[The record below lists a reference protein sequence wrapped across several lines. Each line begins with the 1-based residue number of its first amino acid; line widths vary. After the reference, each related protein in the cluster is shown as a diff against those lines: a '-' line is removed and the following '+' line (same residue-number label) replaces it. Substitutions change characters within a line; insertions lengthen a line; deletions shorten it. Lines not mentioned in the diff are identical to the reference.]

1 MSATPNMPEI
11 DDEAHQNALSLIGDP
26 NEEFPVLRAFQQ
38 YIDAEQSK
46 ARKRMLALSIFFGCL
61 LTVIVVVFLFLLNNA
76 NEKNQALNDRLVE
89 FAMNREPQRSNLQ
102 PQSQQDNSAIV
113 ALTARIEDLQK
124 KLIEAQQKAA
134 AVAEKS
140 KEADAEKEAEAKT
153 AEAASKAKQT
163 AEELEI
169 ERLKALLAAER
180 EKAAAER
187 EKAEAE
193 RKRRRE
199 EELEAYRRKHYPEL
213 YQTPRKSV
221 RREQLVDDTDL
232 DDEDDDDDLYEKPVS
247 KPQKR
252 TEAKPRRTTLIMDEA
267 DDDSDVKD
275 QKKKREPDDI
285 DTLLEGIDS
294 NGPINYFEDDTS
306 EKDDLGSSTPSTPKS
321 YAIPLEI
328 RGSRNK
334 WHVPND

>member
-11 DDEAHQNALSLIGDP
+11 DDEAHQNALSLLGDP

-89 FAMNREPQRSNLQ
+89 FAMNREPQRSNVQ
-102 PQSQQDNSAIV
+102 PQLQQDNSAIV
-113 ALTARIEDLQK
+113 ALTARIEELQK
-124 KLIEAQQKAA
+124 KLIEAQQT
-134 AVAEKS
+134 AVVAQKS
-140 KEADAEKEAEAKT
+140 KEIDAEKEAEAK
-153 AEAASKAKQT
+153 ASEAANKAKQT
-163 AEELEI
+163 AAELEI

-187 EKAEAE
+187 EKAEAD

-213 YQTPRKSV
+213 YQTARKSV

-232 DDEDDDDDLYEKPVS
+232 DDDEDEDEDLYEKPVS
-247 KPQKR
+247 KPQR
-252 TEAKPRRTTLIMDEA
+252 RIEAKPRRATLIMDETN
-267 DDDSDVKD
+267 DDSDVKD

-306 EKDDLGSSTPSTPKS
+306 AKDDLDKSSPSAPKS